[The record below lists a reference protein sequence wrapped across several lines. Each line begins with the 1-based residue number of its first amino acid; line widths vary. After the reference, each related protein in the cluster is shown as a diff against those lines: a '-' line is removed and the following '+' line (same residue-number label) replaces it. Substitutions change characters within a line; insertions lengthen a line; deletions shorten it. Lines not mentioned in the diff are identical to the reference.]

1 MNQQSKNGFQIAEV
15 LKRIVKYLLEG
26 VAIGIAAMIIPRV
39 RGIILPWDTV
49 LILALTA
56 AAVFAI
62 LDLWA
67 PSVGSSARTGSGL
80 GLGLQLVGGIPVGGL
95 GF

>member
-67 PSVGSSARTGSGL
+67 PSVGSSARSGAGLSL
-80 GLGLQLVGGIPVGGL
+80 GFGLVGGVPIAGL
-95 GF
+95 

>member
-56 AAVFAI
+56 SAVFAI

>member
-62 LDLWA
+62 LDLWS
-67 PSVGSSARTGSGL
+67 PSVGSSARSGTGI

-95 GF
+95 GL

>member
-62 LDLWA
+62 LDLWS
-67 PSVGSSARTGSGL
+67 PSVGSSARSGTGI
-80 GLGLQLVGGIPVGGL
+80 GLGLQLVGGVPIVGL
-95 GF
+95 

>member
-26 VAIGIAAMIIPRV
+26 IAIGIAAMIIPRV

>member
-62 LDLWA
+62 LDLWS
-67 PSVGSSARTGSGL
+67 PSVGSSARSGTGI
-80 GLGLQLVGGIPVGGL
+80 GLGLQLVGGIPIAGV
-95 GF
+95 

>member
-1 MNQQSKNGFQIAEV
+1 MNQQSKNGFQIGEV

-26 VAIGIAAMIIPRV
+26 TAIGIAAMIIPRV

-62 LDLWA
+62 LDFWA

>member
-62 LDLWA
+62 LDLWS
-67 PSVGSSARTGSGL
+67 PSVGSSARSGTGI
-80 GLGLQLVGGIPVGGL
+80 GLGLQLVGGIPIVGL
-95 GF
+95 

>member
-95 GF
+95 GV

>member
-62 LDLWA
+62 LDLWS
-67 PSVGSSARTGSGL
+67 PSVGSSARSGTGI

-95 GF
+95 GV

>member
-95 GF
+95 GL

>member
-1 MNQQSKNGFQIAEV
+1 MNQQSKSGFQITEV

-62 LDLWA
+62 LDLWS
-67 PSVGSSARTGSGL
+67 PSTGASVRIGAGL
-80 GLGLQLVGGIPVGGL
+80 GLGFNLVGFPAGAVGMH
-95 GF
+95 

>member
-26 VAIGIAAMIIPRV
+26 ISIGIAAMIIPRV

-62 LDLWA
+62 LDLWS
-67 PSVGSSARTGSGL
+67 PSVGSSVRSGAGL
-80 GLGLQLVGGIPVGGL
+80 GLGFNLVGFPAGAVGMH
-95 GF
+95 